1 MDTMRIEPFMPQK
14 EDAAQENQV
23 PACVAALCA
32 RIWEYRGPQEK
43 LHEVSWQAD
52 TQITDLIRSV
62 VNESHGQIS
71 PRANGTLAIHF
82 GNSLNALSAAK
93 SLQVRLLTLQRP
105 APAGQAVAATIVQG
119 IAQNTSADT
128 QTLNLGTMLIDQDS
142 AQILVSE
149 ELYGAA
155 KDIPGFAFNPKPAHA
170 AGERGFSE
178 AMYELFWT
186 DESTYAHV
194 RKTGQFHAVVQTPP
208 PSPLPAPAPAHSG
221 ASRYQILSELGRGAM
236 GVVYKAHD
244 QVIGRTV
251 ALKTISIQRNF
262 ADRTELVER
271 LKQEAK
277 AAGGLDHPNIITI
290 YDVGEEKDFVY
301 LSMQFVEG
309 KTLAALLTSH
319 ELPPLLTLLSYAE
332 QICNGVGYAHSH
344 GVIHR
349 DLKPANFMLT
359 AEGTVKVLDFGIAKL
374 GDASLT
380 QTGMVV
386 GTPTYMAPEQ
396 AKGNKL
402 DQRSDIFSLGTVFYE
417 LFTREKPFK
426 GDIPSVLYKLIHE
439 EAPAASVV
447 NPALPAGINAVIR
460 KAMAKNPQDRY
471 QTCEELRD
479 ALRAQAVT
487 LTIAPQTHVVP
498 QSARPLSNPITTR
511 SVAATKTTGTHR
523 QQRSE
528 RGAMAFML
536 LLLAALVG
544 GGVWAYRVQKKTG
557 ALPPPL
563 QKAVA
568 YGYKTAH
575 TSQAFPDSSP
585 VPTSQNPTLETSAPS
600 VSAQPETGTEAPDDS
615 ASPAPK
621 KDVPSVDAAPAKPVA
636 QIEDPKGNPST
647 APGST
652 AVQVTPPQIP
662 AAAPASADPF
672 KTQTPAQTISQS
684 PAAASASTS
693 ESKAE
698 NNTIEQQGPTDS
710 QPKQNRRAMRQQRLE
725 QEQNA
730 RVEGFSRADIPD
742 LLSKADSAAGSGL
755 YALARYEYSIVL
767 RLDHDN
773 VTAREGLA
781 RVIAAR
787 QERMQR

>member
-1 MDTMRIEPFMPQK
+1 MRIEPVGTQK
-14 EDAAQENQV
+14 EDAV
-23 PACVAALCA
+23 PNDQASPCVAALCA

-43 LHEVSWQAD
+43 LRELEWEAD
-52 TQITDLIRSV
+52 VQISDLVRNVAS
-62 VNESHGQIS
+62 ESHGRIS
-71 PRANGTLAIHF
+71 PHSGNTVAIHF
-82 GNSLNALSAAK
+82 GNSLNALAAAK
-93 SLQVRLLTLQRP
+93 ALQVRLLTLQRP
-105 APAGQAVAATIVQG
+105 APSGQAVAAAIVHG
-119 IAQNTSADT
+119 IAQSTAPDT
-128 QTLNLGTMLIDQDS
+128 TVLRLGSVLIDQDS

-170 AGERGFSE
+170 AGERGFTE
-178 AMYELFWT
+178 AMYELLWT

-194 RKTGQFHAVVQTPP
+194 RKTGQFQAVPQIPAPIPT
-208 PSPLPAPAPAHSG
+208 PAPATSG

-251 ALKTISIQRNF
+251 ALKTISIQQNF
-262 ADRTELVER
+262 ANRSELVER
-271 LKQEAK
+271 LKLEAK
-277 AAGGLDHPNIITI
+277 AAGCLDHPNIITI

-332 QICNGVGYAHSH
+332 QICNAVGFAHSH

-359 AEGTVKVLDFGIAKL
+359 ADGMVKVLDFGIAKL
-374 GDASLT
+374 GDSSLT

-439 EAPAASVV
+439 DATPPSVI
-447 NPALPAGINAVIR
+447 NPALPAGLDAIIR
-460 KAMAKNPQDRY
+460 KAMAKKPQDRY
-471 QTCEELRD
+471 QSCEELRD
-479 ALRAQAVT
+479 ALRTQAVT
-487 LTIAPQTHVVP
+487 LGTTAQTHLIPQTVQPV
-498 QSARPLSNPITTR
+498 SNPITTR
-511 SVAATKTTGTHR
+511 SLAATKTHGT
-523 QQRSE
+523 QKQPRSE
-528 RGAMAFML
+528 RGAMVFML
-536 LLLAALVG
+536 LLLAAL
-544 GGVWAYRVQKKTG
+544 GGVAGWGYQVKKKTG
-557 ALPPPL
+557 TLPPPL

-575 TSQAFPDSSP
+575 TASDMPQSIP
-585 VPTSQNPTLETSAPS
+585 VPIAHAADSTASAAPTD
-600 VSAQPETGTEAPDDS
+600 AQPETGTTITSDAPSSS
-615 ASPAPK
+615 AINSAPVSIPAANPVEQKPEPK
-621 KDVPSVDAAPAKPVA
+621 SDASSTAAPAP
-636 QIEDPKGNPST
+636 
-647 APGST
+647 
-652 AVQVTPPQIP
+652 VQVS
-662 AAAPASADPF
+662 ASSALAPTSASADPF
-672 KTQTPAQTISQS
+672 KTQVAAPTVAQAPSQAPAT
-684 PAAASASTS
+684 SALEPKTD
-693 ESKAE
+693 ESAD
-698 NNTIEQQGPTDS
+698 NNPGDSSDAQPT
-710 QPKQNRRAMRQQRLE
+710 KQNRRAMRQQRLE
-725 QEQNA
+725 EEQNA
-730 RVEGFSRADIPD
+730 RVEGFSRSDIPD
-742 LLSKADSAAGSGL
+742 LLRKADAAAGSGD

-767 RLDHDN
+767 RLDHRN
-773 VTAREGLA
+773 TAARSGLA

-787 QERMQR
+787 QEGLQR

>member
-1 MDTMRIEPFMPQK
+1 MRIEPVGPQK
-14 EDAAQENQV
+14 EEAAHEQQA
-23 PACVAALCA
+23 PPCVAALCA

-43 LHEVSWQAD
+43 LHELPWAAD
-52 TQITDLIRSV
+52 AQIADLVRSV
-62 VNESHGQIS
+62 ATESHGHIS
-71 PRANGTLAIHF
+71 PRSGNTVSIHF

-93 SLQVRLLTLQRP
+93 ALQVRLLTLQRP
-105 APAGQAVAATIVQG
+105 APAGQAVAAAIVHG
-119 IAQNTSADT
+119 VAQNASPDT
-128 QTLNLGTMLIDQDS
+128 EILTLGNVLLDQDS

-155 KDIPGFAFNPKPAHA
+155 KDIPGFAFSPKMAHA
-170 AGERGFSE
+170 AGERGFAE
-178 AMYELFWT
+178 AMYELLWT

-194 RKTGQFHAVVQTPP
+194 RKTGQFQAAVHTMPVATPAAS
-208 PSPLPAPAPAHSG
+208 PSTSG
-221 ASRYQILSELGRGAM
+221 ASRYQIQSELGRGAM

-251 ALKTISIQRNF
+251 ALKTISIQQNF
-262 ADRTELVER
+262 ADRSELVER

-309 KTLAALLTSH
+309 KTLAALLTSR
-319 ELPPLLTLLSYAE
+319 ELPQLPTLLSYAD
-332 QICNGVGYAHSH
+332 QICAAVGFAHQH

-396 AKGNKL
+396 AKGSKL

-426 GDIPSVLYKLIHE
+426 GDIPTVLYKLIHE
-439 EAPAASVV
+439 DPIPPSVV
-447 NPALPAGINAVIR
+447 NPALSAGIDAVIR
-460 KAMAKNPQDRY
+460 KAIAKKPQDRY
-471 QTCEELRD
+471 QTCEEMRE
-479 ALRAQAVT
+479 ALRAQAAT
-487 LTIAPQTHVVP
+487 LDSAAQTHTVP
-498 QSARPLSNPITTR
+498 QSTQPSPNPITTR
-511 SVAATKTTGTHR
+511 SLAATKTHGT
-523 QQRSE
+523 QKQPRSE
-528 RGAMAFML
+528 RGAMVFL
-536 LLLAALVG
+536 LLLLGTAA
-544 GGVWAYRVQKKTG
+544 GVAGWGYQVQKKTG

-568 YGYKTAH
+568 YAYATAH
-575 TSQAFPDSSP
+575 TGNDVPQSSP
-585 VPTSQNPTLETSAPS
+585 APVVHS
-600 VSAQPETGTEAPDDS
+600 VEPAAPVSAAETQPETGTAAEPNNSEAS
-615 ASPAPK
+615 VPK
-621 KDVPSVDAAPAKPVA
+621 TDAASIAATPAGTTNQKT
-636 QIEDPKGNPST
+636 EPKAD
-647 APGST
+647 APT
-652 AVQVTPPQIP
+652 TPAAVPVQVSAQQTTPIASVSPDPLKTQAAAQP
-662 AAAPASADPF
+662 AAQAPTASAP
-672 KTQTPAQTISQS
+672 
-684 PAAASASTS
+684 
-693 ESKAE
+693 ESKTEDNADH
-698 NNTIEQQGPTDS
+698 NADATDS
-710 QPKQNRRAMRQQRLE
+710 QPAKQTRRALRQERLE
-725 QEQNA
+725 EEQNL
-730 RVEGFSRADIPD
+730 RVEGFSRADVPD
-742 LLSKADSAAGSGL
+742 LLRKADTAAGSGD

-767 RLDHDN
+767 RLDHRN
-773 VTAREGLA
+773 PTAREGMA

>member
-43 LHEVSWQAD
+43 LHEAPWQAD
-52 TQITDLIRSV
+52 AQIADLVRRV
-62 VNESHGQIS
+62 ATESHGQIS

-119 IAQNTSADT
+119 IAQNTSPDT
-128 QTLNLGTMLIDQDS
+128 QTLNLGSMLIDQDS

-194 RKTGQFHAVVQTPP
+194 RKTGQFQAFVQ
-208 PSPLPAPAPAHSG
+208 SPLPSQPAAAPSG

-309 KTLAALLTSH
+309 KTLAALLTGH
-319 ELPPLLTLLSYAE
+319 ELPPLLTLLSYTE
-332 QICNGVGYAHSH
+332 QICNAVGYAHSH

-426 GDIPSVLYKLIHE
+426 GDIPTVLYKLIHE

-487 LTIAPQTHVVP
+487 LTSAAQTHVVP

-511 SVAATKTTGTHR
+511 SLAATKTTGTHKR
-523 QQRSE
+523 QRSE

-536 LLLAALVG
+536 LLLAAAA
-544 GGVWAYRVQKKTG
+544 GVAGWSYQVQKKTG

-575 TSQAFPDSSP
+575 TSQELPQSTP
-585 VPTSQNPTLETSAPS
+585 VPTSQNPSPEASTSA

-615 ASPAPK
+615 ASSVPK
-621 KDVPSVDAAPAKPVA
+621 KDAAPVDAAPAKPSV
-636 QIEDPKGNPST
+636 QIEEPKGNPST

-652 AVQVTPPQIP
+652 AVQVTGPQ
-662 AAAPASADPF
+662 AATSASASPDPF
-672 KTQTPAQTISQS
+672 KTQTAAQTVSQS
-684 PAAASASTS
+684 PAAATTSTS

-698 NNTIEQQGPTDS
+698 NNTIEQTGTTDS

-725 QEQNA
+725 QEQNG

-781 RVIAAR
+781 RVVAAR
-787 QERMQR
+787 QEHLQR

>member
-1 MDTMRIEPFMPQK
+1 MDTMRMEPFMPQK
-14 EDAAQENQV
+14 EDAAQENQL

-43 LHEVSWQAD
+43 LHEVSWQTD
-52 TQITDLIRSV
+52 TQIADLVRRV

-119 IAQNTSADT
+119 IAQNTSPDT
-128 QTLNLGTMLIDQDS
+128 QTLNLGTLLIDQDS

-170 AGERGFSE
+170 AGERGFPE

-194 RKTGQFHAVVQTPP
+194 RKTGQFQAFVQTPP
-208 PSPLPAPAPAHSG
+208 PPAPAPSG

-309 KTLAALLTSH
+309 KTLAALLTDH
-319 ELPPLLTLLSYAE
+319 ELPPLLTLLSYTE
-332 QICNGVGYAHSH
+332 QICNAVGYAHSH

-426 GDIPSVLYKLIHE
+426 GDIPTVLYKLIHE

-447 NPALPAGINAVIR
+447 NPALPTGINAVIR

-471 QTCEELRD
+471 ETCEELRD

-487 LTIAPQTHVVP
+487 LTSVAQTHVVP
-498 QSARPLSNPITTR
+498 QSVQPLSNPITTR
-511 SVAATKTTGTHR
+511 SVAATKTHGMHK
-523 QQRSE
+523 QARSE

-536 LLLAALVG
+536 LLLAAAA
-544 GGVWAYRVQKKTG
+544 GVAGWAYQVQKKTG

-575 TSQAFPDSSP
+575 TSQEIPQSSP
-585 VPTSQNPTLETSAPS
+585 SATSQSPSPEASAS
-600 VSAQPETGTEAPDDS
+600 AVSALPETGTEAPDDS
-615 ASPAPK
+615 ASPVPK
-621 KDVPSVDAAPAKPVA
+621 KDAPPVEVAPA
-636 QIEDPKGNPST
+636 NPSAQT
-647 APGST
+647 EEHKVNSPIAPGST
-652 AVQVTPPQIP
+652 AMQVTAPQAPPS
-662 AAAPASADPF
+662 ASASASPDPF
-672 KTQTPAQTISQS
+672 KTQTPTQTASQS
-684 PAAASASTS
+684 PAAATTSTP

-698 NNTIEQQGPTDS
+698 NNTIEQQGATDS

-725 QEQNA
+725 QNG

-755 YALARYEYSIVL
+755 FALARYEYSIVL

>member
-1 MDTMRIEPFMPQK
+1 MRIEPIVPRK
-14 EDAAQENQV
+14 EDAAHESQA
-23 PACVAALCA
+23 PAYVAAICA

-43 LHEVSWQAD
+43 LHELAWRAD
-52 TQITDLIRSV
+52 SQIADLVRSV
-62 VNESHGQIS
+62 AAESHGQIS
-71 PRANGTLAIHF
+71 PFSGNAVSIQFA
-82 GNSLNALSAAK
+82 NSLNALTAAK
-93 SLQVRLLTLQRP
+93 ALQVRLLTLQRP
-105 APAGQAVAATIVQG
+105 APSGQAVAAAIVHG
-119 IAQNTSADT
+119 VAQSTSTDREV
-128 QTLNLGTMLIDQDS
+128 LMWGNKLIDQDS
-142 AQILVSE
+142 AQILVGE

-155 KDIPGFAFNPKPAHA
+155 KDIPGFSFSPKPAYT

-178 AMYELFWT
+178 ALYELLWT

-194 RKTGQFHAVVQTPP
+194 RKTGQFQAVVQAQTP
-208 PSPLPAPAPAHSG
+208 ANSG

-251 ALKTISIQRNF
+251 ALKTISIQQNF
-262 ADRTELVER
+262 ADRGELVER

-277 AAGGLDHPNIITI
+277 AAGSLDHPNIITI

-309 KTLAALLTSH
+309 RTLAALLADR
-319 ELPPLLTLLSYAE
+319 ELPSLLTLLSYAD
-332 QICNGVGYAHSH
+332 QICSAVGFAHAH

-426 GDIPSVLYKLIHE
+426 GDIPTVLYKLIHE
-439 EAPAASVV
+439 DPAPPSVV
-447 NPALPAGINAVIR
+447 NPALPAGIDAVIR
-460 KAMAKNPQDRY
+460 KAIAKKPQDRY
-471 QTCEELRD
+471 QTCEEMRD
-479 ALRAQAVT
+479 ALRSQIATLDSALQTHAV
-487 LTIAPQTHVVP
+487 PQTAP
-498 QSARPLSNPITTR
+498 PLPNPVTTR
-511 SVAATKTTGTHR
+511 SLAATKTHGTQKRPH
-523 QQRSE
+523 SE
-528 RGAMAFML
+528 RGAMVFML
-536 LLLAALVG
+536 LLLGAAA
-544 GGVWAYRVQKKTG
+544 GVASWGYQVKKKTG

-575 TSQAFPDSSP
+575 TNNE
-585 VPTSQNPTLETSAPS
+585 VPQITPAPITHGTEPAASVVAADVPPETATSTGSDNSAASVQKVDAVS
-600 VSAQPETGTEAPDDS
+600 VSAAPQNLADQKPDQKS
-615 ASPAPK
+615 DAA
-621 KDVPSVDAAPAKPVA
+621 VPS
-636 QIEDPKGNPST
+636 PSI
-647 APGST
+647 P
-652 AVQVTPPQIP
+652 VQVSAQQVAPPTS
-662 AAAPASADPF
+662 ASADPF
-672 KTQTPAQTISQS
+672 KNQAPNQASTQAPS
-684 PAAASASTS
+684 PAPATS
-693 ESKAE
+693 ESDSK
-698 NNTIEQQGPTDS
+698 TDES
-710 QPKQNRRAMRQQRLE
+710 ADDNADATEAQPAKQSRRAMRQQRLE
-725 QEQNA
+725 EEQNA
-730 RVEGFSRADIPD
+730 RVEGFSRGDIPD
-742 LLSKADSAAGSGL
+742 LLRKADAAAGSGD

-767 RLDHDN
+767 RLDHRN
-773 VTAREGLA
+773 SAARAGMA

-787 QERMQR
+787 QERLQH

>member
-1 MDTMRIEPFMPQK
+1 MRIEPVGAQK
-14 EDAAQENQV
+14 EDAV
-23 PACVAALCA
+23 PNDQASPCVAALCA

-43 LHEVSWQAD
+43 LRELAWEAD
-52 TQITDLIRSV
+52 AQIADLVRSV
-62 VNESHGQIS
+62 ASESHGRIS
-71 PRANGTLAIHF
+71 PRSGNTVAIHF
-82 GNSLNALSAAK
+82 GNSLNALTAAK
-93 SLQVRLLTLQRP
+93 ALQVRLLTLQRP
-105 APAGQAVAATIVQG
+105 APSGQAVAAAIVHG
-119 IAQNTSADT
+119 VAQSTAPDT
-128 QTLNLGTMLIDQDS
+128 TVLRLGSMLIDQDS

-170 AGERGFSE
+170 SGERGFAE
-178 AMYELFWT
+178 AMYELLWT

-194 RKTGQFHAVVQTPP
+194 RKTGQFQAVPQIPAPIPT
-208 PSPLPAPAPAHSG
+208 PAPATSG

-251 ALKTISIQRNF
+251 ALKTISIQQNF
-262 ADRTELVER
+262 ANRSELVER
-271 LKQEAK
+271 LKLEAK
-277 AAGGLDHPNIITI
+277 AAGCLDHPNIITI

-332 QICNGVGYAHSH
+332 QICNAVGFAHSH

-359 AEGTVKVLDFGIAKL
+359 AEGMVKVLDFGIAKL

-439 EAPAASVV
+439 DATPPSVI
-447 NPALPAGINAVIR
+447 NPALPAGIDAIIR
-460 KAMAKNPQDRY
+460 KAMAKKPQDRY

-479 ALRAQAVT
+479 ALRVQAVALGT
-487 LTIAPQTHVVP
+487 AAPTHIIPQTVQPV
-498 QSARPLSNPITTR
+498 SNPITTR
-511 SVAATKTTGTHR
+511 SLAATKTHGT
-523 QQRSE
+523 QKQPRSE
-528 RGAMAFML
+528 RGAMVFL
-536 LLLAALVG
+536 LFLLGAVA
-544 GGVWAYRVQKKTG
+544 GVAGWAYQVQKKTG
-557 ALPPPL
+557 ALPPAL
-563 QKAVA
+563 QQAVA

-575 TSQAFPDSSP
+575 TNADVPQSSP
-585 VPTSQNPTLETSAPS
+585 AAVSHSTESETPLTTQT
-600 VSAQPETGTEAPDDS
+600 QPETGNLAAPDNSAASAVKPETAPVSSAPVTTVEPKPEQKADAPTAPAAVPVQVSAQQPPQTTS
-615 ASPAPK
+615 ASP
-621 KDVPSVDAAPAKPVA
+621 
-636 QIEDPKGNPST
+636 
-647 APGST
+647 
-652 AVQVTPPQIP
+652 
-662 AAAPASADPF
+662 DPF
-672 KTQTPAQTISQS
+672 NTPAPLQAVAQTPAQT
-684 PAAASASTS
+684 SATSTS
-693 ESKAE
+693 EAKTNDNADT
-698 NNTIEQQGPTDS
+698 NADAGDAQAQ
-710 QPKQNRRAMRQQRLE
+710 KQARRALRQQRLE
-725 QEQNA
+725 EEQNL

-742 LLSKADSAAGSGL
+742 LLRKADAAAGSGD

-767 RLDHDN
+767 RLDHRN
-773 VTAREGLA
+773 TAARSGLA

-787 QERMQR
+787 QEGLQR

>member
-1 MDTMRIEPFMPQK
+1 MPQK
-14 EDAAQENQV
+14 EDAVQENQL

-43 LHEVSWQAD
+43 LHEVSWQTD
-52 TQITDLIRSV
+52 TQISDLVRRV

-119 IAQNTSADT
+119 IAQNTSPDT

-170 AGERGFSE
+170 AGERGFPE

-194 RKTGQFHAVVQTPP
+194 RKTGQFQAFVQP
-208 PSPLPAPAPAHSG
+208 PLPSQPAAAPSG

-309 KTLAALLTSH
+309 KTLAALLTSRD
-319 ELPPLLTLLSYAE
+319 LPPLLTLLSYTE
-332 QICNGVGYAHSH
+332 QICNGVGFAHSH

-349 DLKPANFMLT
+349 DLKPANFMIT
-359 AEGTVKVLDFGIAKL
+359 AEGTVKILDFGIAKL

-386 GTPTYMAPEQ
+386 GTPTHMAPEQ

-426 GDIPSVLYKLIHE
+426 GDIPTVLYKLIHE

-487 LTIAPQTHVVP
+487 LTSAAQTHVVP
-498 QSARPLSNPITTR
+498 QSAQPLSNPITTR
-511 SVAATKTTGTHR
+511 SVAATKTHGMHK
-523 QQRSE
+523 QARSE

-536 LLLAALVG
+536 VLLAAAA
-544 GGVWAYRVQKKTG
+544 GVAGWAYQVQKKTG

-575 TSQAFPDSSP
+575 TSQEIPQSSP
-585 VPTSQNPTLETSAPS
+585 SAPS
-600 VSAQPETGTEAPDDS
+600 QSPSPEASASAVSALPETGTEAPDDS
-615 ASPAPK
+615 ASPVPK
-621 KDVPSVDAAPAKPVA
+621 KDAAPVDAAPA
-636 QIEDPKGNPST
+636 NPSAQTEEHKVNSPT
-647 APGST
+647 APGPT
-652 AVQVTPPQIP
+652 AVQVTAPQAPPS
-662 AAAPASADPF
+662 ASASASSDPF
-672 KTQTPAQTISQS
+672 KTQTPTQTASQS
-684 PAAASASTS
+684 PAAATTSTS

-698 NNTIEQQGPTDS
+698 NNTIEQQGATDS

-725 QEQNA
+725 QNG